1 MPQIEPIH
9 ELDCGI
15 CGGLK
20 MSGSTKTPGEILAI
34 DAFKTV
40 IDAAT
45 VMEGR
50 IVFAESI
57 RIDGKVI
64 GDLQEEPG
72 AKGSVAIAPRATV
85 CGDIVAHRVLVAG
98 TVQGNIHATEIVQ
111 LMNGARITGDIS
123 YAAITIAHGAVVNG
137 SLTGS
142 ARKAES
148 ASDMRRKP
156 LLLANESP
164 DPVPA

>member
-1 MPQIEPIH
+1 
-9 ELDCGI
+9 
-15 CGGLK
+15 
-20 MSGSTKTPGEILAI
+20 MSGKSNTPGEILAV

-64 GDLQEEPG
+64 GCLQEEPG
-72 AKGSVAIAPRATV
+72 AKGSVAVAPGATV

-98 TVQGNIHATEIVQ
+98 VVQGNIHATEIVQ
-111 LMNGARITGDIS
+111 LMNGARVTGDIS
-123 YAAITIAHGAVVNG
+123 YAAITVAHGAIVNG
-137 SLTGS
+137 SLKDCS
-142 ARKAES
+142 RKE
-148 ASDMRRKP
+148 
-156 LLLANESP
+156 
-164 DPVPA
+164 VPAAEMPRIPLHLATEDRDLVPV

>member
-1 MPQIEPIH
+1 
-9 ELDCGI
+9 
-15 CGGLK
+15 
-20 MSGSTKTPGEILAI
+20 MSGRTKTPGEILAI
-34 DAFKTV
+34 DAFKTI

-45 VMEGR
+45 VLEGR

-72 AKGSVAIAPRATV
+72 AIGSVAIVPGAIV
-85 CGDIVAHRVLVAG
+85 CGDIAAHRVLVAG

-123 YAAITIAHGAVVNG
+123 YAAITIAHGAIING
-137 SLTGS
+137 SLAGS
-142 ARKAES
+142 ARKKEP
-148 ASDMRRKP
+148 ASEMQSKP

-164 DPVPA
+164 DLVPA